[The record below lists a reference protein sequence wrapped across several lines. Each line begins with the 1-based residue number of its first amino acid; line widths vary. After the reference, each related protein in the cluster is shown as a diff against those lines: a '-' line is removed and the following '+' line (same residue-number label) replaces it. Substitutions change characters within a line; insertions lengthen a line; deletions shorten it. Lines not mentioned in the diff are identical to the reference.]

1 MAQKKKS
8 TPKNKTPSSSSKK
21 GGQGKKGGTAL
32 LKFFGF
38 FAAAMALFYAFYYSS
53 FYENYIMNGLLNTQA
68 KISNVLLN
76 IFGQSTSVDGDIIYS
91 DDFRVSIKG
100 GCDGVEATAL
110 YICAVLVFPLATM
123 KEKIPGL
130 LWGVGIL
137 FVLNIFR
144 IAGLYLS
151 GRFWPSAFDFLHLHG
166 GVVIFTII
174 SIILW
179 MVWVNRIID
188 KKKDNVEG

>member
-1 MAQKKKS
+1 MSQKKKS
-8 TPKNKTPSSSSKK
+8 KKVSTEPKAKSAGRS
-21 GGQGKKGGTAL
+21 GRVL

-38 FAAAMALFYAFYYSS
+38 FALAMIVFYVIYYSS
-53 FYENYIMNGLLNTQA
+53 FYANHINGPLLNFQA
-68 KISNVLLN
+68 KVSNVLLTVL
-76 IFGQSTSVDGDIIYS
+76 GQGTSVDGDVIYS

-110 YICAVLVFPLATM
+110 YICAVLVFPLIAFRQ
-123 KEKIPGL
+123 KIPGL

-151 GRFWPSAFDFLHLHG
+151 GRYWPEAFDFLHLHG

-174 SIILW
+174 SIALW
-179 MVWVNRIID
+179 MIWVNRVTR
-188 KKKDNVEG
+188 KDGNA

>member
-1 MAQKKKS
+1 MSNKKNVNKGSQTNS
-8 TPKNKTPSSSSKK
+8 TENSST
-21 GGQGKKGGTAL
+21 KGGTSKNVL

-38 FAAAMALFYAFYYSS
+38 FALAMIAFYLFYYSS
-53 FYENYIMNGLLNTQA
+53 FYENYIMNGLLNVQA
-68 KISNVLLN
+68 RISNVLLN
-76 IFGQSTSVDGDIIYS
+76 ILGQSTSVQGDVIYS

-110 YICAVLVFPLATM
+110 YICAVLVFPLIGFR
-123 KEKIPGL
+123 EKLPGL
-130 LWGVGIL
+130 LWGVSIL

-174 SIILW
+174 SIVLW
-179 MVWVNRIID
+179 MVWVNGVT
-188 KKKDNVEG
+188 KKKDAEG

>member
-1 MAQKKKS
+1 MSKKKRSDKAKGQS
-8 TPKNKTPSSSSKK
+8 TTK
-21 GGQGKKGGTAL
+21 GSGRSGRVL

-38 FAAAMALFYAFYYSS
+38 FAVAMIVFYAIYYSS
-53 FYENYIMNGLLNTQA
+53 FYANYINGPLLNFQA
-68 KISNVLLN
+68 KVSNVLLTVL
-76 IFGQSTSVDGDIIYS
+76 GQGTSVDGDVIYS

-110 YICAVLVFPLATM
+110 YICAVLVFPLIAFRQ
-123 KEKIPGL
+123 KIPGL

-151 GRFWPSAFDFLHLHG
+151 GLYWPSAFDFLHLHG

-174 SIILW
+174 SIALW
-179 MVWVNRIID
+179 MIWVNRVTQ
-188 KKKDNVEG
+188 KDADA